1 MGNNID
7 HANGERVVRAFSDV
21 VRSSP
26 HPQEAR
32 SLRPT
37 EIICNGLI
45 VDKEM
50 ALDTMEASGPS
61 KLVPSNHQ
69 RTSSIQSSELINSR
83 KHGFFPCGALQH
95 PFQIKKS
102 LLDDSSI
109 FPDPSTSSKSLTD
122 SSDEE
127 FSSDDG
133 IDYQVH
139 KGFTSDSSQA
149 AAGSIIGSESRV
161 LETQIEGDNFKS
173 LDDLSEFNSNFV
185 SPSGFGDMEVDS
197 QTLIHDIR
205 HNSPSQSPIAS
216 SINSPSLSPHVSP
229 INTPSADFFAQ
240 ALVDKE
246 KEAVVINYMKDRFLP
261 AIEMIKAVND
271 VSGMGIDGDLDDIV
285 RMLIK
290 SAIKTPRVFD
300 FECREIRPGV

>member
-7 HANGERVVRAFSDV
+7 HANGERVARAFSDV

-26 HPQEAR
+26 HPHEAR

-37 EIICNGLI
+37 EIISNGLI
-45 VDKEM
+45 VDEEM
-50 ALDTMEASGPS
+50 ALDTMEVSGPS
-61 KLVPSNHQ
+61 TLVPSNQ
-69 RTSSIQSSELINSR
+69 RPSSIQSSELINSR
-83 KHGFFPCGALQH
+83 KHGFFPCGALQQ
-95 PFQIKKS
+95 PFRIKKS
-102 LLDDSSI
+102 LLDDSCI
-109 FPDPSTSSKSLTD
+109 FPDPSISSKSLTD

-127 FSSDDG
+127 SSSHDG

-173 LDDLSEFNSNFV
+173 LDDLSEFHSNFV

-197 QTLIHDIR
+197 QTLIPDFR
-205 HNSPSQSPIAS
+205 PNSPSQSPIAS
-216 SINSPSLSPHVSP
+216 PINSPSQSPHVSP
-229 INTPSADFFAQ
+229 INTPSDDFFAQ

-290 SAIKTPRVFD
+290 SAIKTPRVFN
-300 FECREIRPGV
+300 FECREVRTGV